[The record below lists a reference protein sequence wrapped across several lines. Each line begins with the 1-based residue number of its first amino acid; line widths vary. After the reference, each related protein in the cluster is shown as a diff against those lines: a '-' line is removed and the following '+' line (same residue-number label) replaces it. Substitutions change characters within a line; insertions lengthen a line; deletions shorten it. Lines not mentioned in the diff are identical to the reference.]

1 MLISLLQTL
10 AEILVGGTSLTGM
23 EQIDFNLPGS
33 RANSNFVPTINLYLY
48 DIRLSNQLQQTGRRV
63 ERMFL
68 EGGTATSTVT
78 QLPTWFDVSLML
90 TAWDRTALSEYHLL
104 TEAMTLLLRH
114 GYLNEEFLP
123 AELCGYGQ
131 LPMTITS
138 SPPIEVGSLWNSLN
152 LPVRPA
158 LYLTV
163 TAPLGA
169 EKTSVP
175 LIWER
180 IISLENQQQ
189 KNTKNPVLA
198 QHRVSIAG
206 IVKNAVTNLPL
217 GEIKVAIKGTEKSVI
232 SNQEGLFWF
241 DNLSLGN
248 YVLTL
253 TCPGYVTQ
261 TCHALV
267 DGKTYSLKEVALTPE
282 NNT

>member
-1 MLISLLQTL
+1 MLISLLQTI
-10 AEILVGGTSLTGM
+10 AEILVGGTSLTSI

-33 RANSNFVPTINLYLY
+33 RTNGNAGQIINLYLY

-63 ERMFL
+63 ERMFS
-68 EGGTATSTVT
+68 EGGTPTSTVS

-90 TAWDRTALSEYHLL
+90 TAWDRTTLGEYHLL
-104 TEAMTLLLRH
+104 TEAMTFLIRH
-114 GYLNEEFLP
+114 GYLKEEFLP
-123 AELCGYGQ
+123 PELCGYGQ
-131 LPMTITS
+131 LPMTIVS
-138 SPPIEVGSLWNSLN
+138 SPPIEVGSLWSSLN
-152 LPVRPA
+152 LPLRPA

-180 IISLENQQQ
+180 IVSLENQQH
-189 KNTKNPVLA
+189 KNTKSSVLA

-217 GEIKVAIKGTEKSVI
+217 SEIKVTIRGTEKSVI

-248 YVLTL
+248 YVLIL

-267 DGKTYSLKEVALTPE
+267 DEKTYAFKEVALAPE
-282 NNT
+282 N